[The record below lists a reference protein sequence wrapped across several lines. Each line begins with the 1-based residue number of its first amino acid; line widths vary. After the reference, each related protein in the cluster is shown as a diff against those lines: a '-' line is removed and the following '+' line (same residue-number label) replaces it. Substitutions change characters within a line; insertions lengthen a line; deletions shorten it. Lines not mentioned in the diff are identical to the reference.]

1 MEILTWQARINR
13 ALTLRQMEALTGI
26 SKTTLNNIENGVV
39 SPTLQELETIAH
51 ALGMK
56 ISELYQSDYK

>member
-1 MEILTWQARINR
+1 MEILTWQARMNK
-13 ALTLRQMEALTGI
+13 ALTLRQMESLTGI

-51 ALGMK
+51 ALDMK